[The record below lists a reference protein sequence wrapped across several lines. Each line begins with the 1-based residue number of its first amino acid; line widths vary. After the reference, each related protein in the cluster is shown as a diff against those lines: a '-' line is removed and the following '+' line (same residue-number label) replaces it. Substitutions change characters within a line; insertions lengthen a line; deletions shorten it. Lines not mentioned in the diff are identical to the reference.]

1 MSFQVED
8 LFKSID
14 VIVEQRL
21 ANLSYDQTVIA
32 TVVDDSEKSEG
43 HYIVS
48 NGTIKFDA
56 YCADVKYKVNDQVRV
71 SVLNGDWTQKKFIVG
86 KYNNDGDESAVPYV
100 APLDNVYQA
109 PFSKETIDSYLLE
122 TDSEAAVFAKTI
134 EEGSSDY
141 VLQTNGVYDVITLSG
156 NFQTSLGTLVAGGY
170 GVRLDFFIQMEKGS
184 RERYN
189 KFITFDS
196 SEMIG
201 NPYNFTI
208 PTYQEKKIVV
218 NTSGGII
225 REIALRVYKGIR
237 YEDDGTKVDNSFKDR
252 DGNKVKGTVKFSNL
266 QIGFGTN
273 LVNIENNKLQIYTKS
288 PVTYGYNDGQPGEAK
303 QIGLIWYNKDAD
315 DKYIGFSDGIYDKAY
330 DEMTYLKASYQDARL
345 MTQANKTT
353 VADDETSL
361 RIAADWAETK
371 PIMQSILKKLTSD
384 LAQVIQSFGRQ
395 LAGTEFVKTKV
406 NPLINSYVEKKE
418 GETEE
423 KTYPAKL
430 VQAESTAE
438 TLLTELDKLTTN
450 VLQYRYNIQ
459 KGIEKNDWDS
469 AWSFNDK
476 KIELFQGTVEEG
488 LGYVTTMLEA
498 GGEITSSGA
507 VLAGYRGIYESYKPK
522 IEAVQEEIRELST
535 KLIDNQQALVDSKDV
550 TKEDLVSYV
559 SRDTK
564 EYEKRYCIWWYR
576 YNPGYKLG
584 EEENKYANFFG
595 DNWERVAAPGLTDLM
610 FQVGEEADGVQMNKA
625 NPAEEL
631 IWSRQMDPCS
641 EYEEYKAILFFNH
654 AKYYSDSI
662 MFTNTE
668 VDQIPNESKW
678 NASDKLVINHDV
690 YSYEHFQVYSQAH
703 DLVNIKDGSLE
714 RQLKLSYDGVLSGN
728 EALAAADVRWYV
740 PLNSTLLSYDKE
752 YLTGKKDND
761 KDKGKGF
768 DVIAENSP
776 DYKAGYIGFHKALGK
791 DVSYKDATDSCGN
804 NIQKPNS
811 DKEEYVQE
819 EVITVPND
827 DLYFFYKIKSFY
839 EPAASNNTILVEA
852 RLADGNELASEISF
866 TFSTFG
872 TNGSKYTLAVVP
884 ETTQIAI
891 VGQKDLSLSVTLRD
905 SEGTKIDIVDTA
917 INYDKATAYKLEA
930 QWWDQGPYGVAIK
943 REDNKDF
950 DLLKVSCK
958 PGETSRYVGIVE
970 VGITAVLDQESGRE
984 ALLSA
989 LYPVPYASKE
999 DYFISG
1005 PTVIVYNNQGV
1016 VSRLSDEPFRLYDE
1030 LGEVANQSWEIGYY
1044 YNDGK
1049 ENSNTKE
1056 ISEVWSKKDEREQ
1069 VLAYMP
1075 KLNQDNTLRAAP
1087 MYYKF
1092 AENERIVPVVT
1103 CRVDGEIAWTQ
1114 PIVITQ
1120 NNYASSTLNEWDGK
1134 FQIDDKNGTILST
1147 MVGAGVKNKDNSFS
1161 GVLMGDV
1168 EVGAMDTD
1176 NASGIGLYGFHEGA
1190 QSFHFGVD
1198 GTAFLGKSGRGR
1210 ICFDGNSGVIK
1221 SASYE
1226 HKAPIYDE
1234 EDPEKIIGYKDES
1247 TACMKIDLDNGQI
1260 DMKGTVINEEN
1271 NSSTGTKSRIKL
1283 DVQSPYLEVISEEGN
1298 KIIEVASNEYY
1309 LQSDNFEAAKFL
1321 DLDKD
1326 IDAIEDAFVD
1336 AEDGKGMKIDLQQ
1349 GTINAYQF
1357 QLASKN
1363 ILLNAGDNA
1372 KDYLAVRNNNGEIL
1386 MYLGESRQFLKS
1398 DTFIAPDNSDDK
1410 HYPGMGMRIDLG
1422 AGKIEAYSDFE
1433 LRAGTTS
1440 ADGEGKYHE
1449 NIVITSDG
1457 GSENNPYL
1465 KIANNSNQKM
1475 MVVTDSNFYLQSPD
1489 FSESESGKTGLKFDI
1504 THGSINAYSGFTL
1517 DAYKKDSGNNTIGRI
1532 IISTKT
1538 KESSCPF
1545 QIIGSGDEAT
1555 RNQFKINWN
1564 GSLEARG
1571 GTFEGSISASSGTI
1585 GGWEIKNGGLYGG
1598 YIEAAQGKIGGWNIN
1613 KDSLSGTGDGAIT
1626 LSPSG
1631 ISSAYWNTKED
1642 GTTTLENLSVEKTLT
1657 VKNTTS
1663 DGTTASVSFDGNVDI
1678 KGSLNI
1684 QANLSIGT
1692 GKMFYLGG
1700 NQNSSGGHLYF
1711 GNNYIYINAA
1721 RLQLGNAGDTG
1732 IITLNG
1738 TTTSDYIQFRRTVSC
1753 YDGGKWLPGVDGTIT
1768 YYNSFFGKKQTMTF
1782 KKGILVEAPDAE
1794 EDTSVPA
1801 ISSANKDAFLQ
1812 STGTATTWTKLGKM
1826 AFVDDIKKKVDIT
1839 MTGKMSGGYYTKS
1852 GSQNYTPIGEAVTR
1866 YAKSSTTSITRYIYK
1881 NPAGTLIA
1889 SQTQMSST
1897 ALTYLGSVTI
1907 SGLSLTGDGGTY
1919 YRAGSQKSYDTYSAV
1934 GDVTLKATGSQEI
1947 TIEPNS
1953 GTTTESLAISIAN
1966 ATFTTS

>member
-930 QWWDQGPYGVAIK
+930 QWWDQGPYGVAIERK
-943 REDNKDF
+943 DNKDF
-950 DLLKVSCK
+950 DLLKVSCN
-958 PGETSRYVGIVE
+958 PGEDSRYVGIVE

-1147 MVGAGVKNKDNSFS
+1147 MVGAGIKNKDNSFS

-1168 EVGAMDTD
+1168 EAGANMDTD

-1226 HKAPIYDE
+1226 HKEPIYDE

-1283 DVQSPYLEVISEEGN
+1283 DVQSPYLEVISEKGN
-1298 KIIEVASNEYY
+1298 KIIEVASDEYY
-1309 LQSDNFEAAKFL
+1309 LQSDNFEAAKYP
-1321 DLDKD
+1321 KPSED
-1326 IDAIEDAFVD
+1326 INAADMG
-1336 AEDGKGMKIDLQQ
+1336 DGQGMKIDLQN

-1363 ILLNAGDNA
+1363 ILLNAGNGA
-1372 KDYLAVRNNNGEIL
+1372 QDYLSVRNNNGKVL
-1386 MYLGESRQFLKS
+1386 MYLGESGQFLKS
-1398 DTFIAPDNSDDK
+1398 SIYEEAVPSSN
-1410 HYPGMGMRIDLG
+1410 YPGMGMKIDIG
-1422 AGKIEAYSDFE
+1422 AGEIKAYSNFD
-1433 LRAGTTS
+1433 LRAGIT
-1440 ADGEGKYHE
+1440 DEGSYSS
-1449 NIVITSDG
+1449 NIVITSNG
-1457 GSENNPYL
+1457 TSENSPYL
-1465 KIANNSNQKM
+1465 KIANNKNKTM
-1475 MVVTDSNFYLQSPD
+1475 MLVTQTEFYLQSPNYVAETKGIRLD
-1489 FSESESGKTGLKFDI
+1489 L
-1504 THGSINAYSGFTL
+1504 GSDSPSLVAYSGFKLYAAGDTGSITL
-1517 DAYKKDSGNNTIGRI
+1517 DANASKYPLEIG
-1532 IISTKT
+1532 KN
-1538 KESSCPF
+1538 F
-1545 QIIGSGDEAT
+1545 QVD
-1555 RNQFKINWN
+1555 WN
-1564 GSLEARG
+1564 GSVVASG
-1571 GTFEGSISASSGTI
+1571 GQFSGTI
-1585 GGWEIKNGGLYGG
+1585 NASGG
-1598 YIEAAQGKIGGWNIN
+1598 
-1613 KDSLSGTGDGAIT
+1613 SLGSLTVTG
-1626 LSPSG
+1626 
-1631 ISSAYWNTKED
+1631 
-1642 GTTTLENLSVEKTLT
+1642 TLT
-1657 VKNTTS
+1657 G
-1663 DGTTASVSFDGNVDI
+1663 GTISGATITG
-1678 KGSLNI
+1678 GT
-1684 QANLSIGT
+1684 LSIGT
-1692 GKMFYLGG
+1692 GFSVDEDGNMKATSGNIGG
-1700 NQNSSGGHLYF
+1700 WDVGETSLSGNGFTFGKDGIADNSTNGIVTLKNLTVQNTCTIQNGSSGKSTSVSTAEYSKARSAVFVQAALYGAGGSSAQYGASNLNVEGTATF
-1711 GNNYIYINAA
+1711 TNDVTVTGALTVEGEGGIKVTTGNVEFKNIGVENITFTGSVGAE
-1721 RLQLGNAGDTG
+1721 GD
-1732 IITLNG
+1732 NG
-1738 TTTSDYIQFRRTVSC
+1738 V
-1753 YDGGKWLPGVDGTIT
+1753 LAGVDGTIE
-1768 YYNSFFGKKQTMTF
+1768 YKRRTF
-1782 KKGILVEAPDAE
+1782 SNKVEKLTFQKGILVGSTTLDDD
-1794 EDTSVPA
+1794 DTS
-1801 ISSANKDAFLQ
+1801 SAEGAVSNGNTGYFLQ
-1812 STGTATTWTKLGKM
+1812 STGTATKWVKVLGYSNTSYKTRFGLSQDTTNGLYVQIDPFSATSPGLVPIDTKKADNRFLHSNGNWITLYAPTTPGTSGQVWTSNGSGGQWK
-1826 AFVDDIKKKVDIT
+1826 AIPSSSVSWDDITNKPTTFKPVAHDH
-1839 MTGKMSGGYYTKS
+1839 TG
-1852 GSQNYTPIGEAVTR
+1852 
-1866 YAKSSTTSITRYIYK
+1866 TSHSHT
-1881 NPAGTLIA
+1881 
-1889 SQTQMSST
+1889 
-1897 ALTYLGSVTI
+1897 VTI
-1907 SGLSLTGDGGTY
+1907 YQDTSTGRLYTS
-1919 YRAGSQKSYDTYSAV
+1919 AGSGRTAF
-1934 GDVTLKATGSQEI
+1934 
-1947 TIEPNS
+1947 
-1953 GTTTESLAISIAN
+1953 
-1966 ATFTTS
+1966 TFTTSSKAMVLGGPTY